1 MGSEVEEYCQVSMT
15 VSKTERKKPRKQSS
29 ARPFH
34 LIHIAPSSLQLHF
47 VQTSIHGQNGVRSTN
62 KKSSWKSHG
71 AYTQQCLMEALLYLT
86 WCSESFQSCTVRS
99 ALPIVLDGVL
109 LSSATSG
116 TISKQFS
123 YSKESSLKEK
133 HTRVAHFKEYHKI
146 QKDAEK

>member
-1 MGSEVEEYCQVSMT
+1 MGSEVEEYYQVSMT

-62 KKSSWKSHG
+62 KSSWKSHG